1 MSSKVVGLY
10 RSLDGG
16 KTWNLIS
23 LKDESIYSMFSDPKN
38 GKVMYANTGSGLQKS
53 TDGGLS
59 WKVVLPQQVST
70 MKFHNNE
77 PIIYATNGRNVLKSK
92 DDGNTWNFIP
102 WDYSVDLVKFSTIN
116 SIAIDKNN
124 FDSFF
129 LGTDSGIYKYD
140 VSNIVTFSVTA
151 SAGDGGAI
159 TPFGTIEVNAGEA
172 KAFTITPNAGYKI
185 KDVKVD
191 GVSVG
196 AVSTYT
202 FENITMDHTIEAI
215 FEPMTYTIS
224 ASASGGGSISPSGT
238 VTVDYGESKTFKIIP
253 DSGYKITNVKVDGVS
268 VGAVSTYTFSNVT
281 SDHKIEATFEK
292 EITETVIILHIG
304 DLSFTVNG
312 VLNQLD
318 SPPINK
324 EWQNSSSN

>member
-1 MSSKVVGLY
+1 
-10 RSLDGG
+10 
-16 KTWNLIS
+16 
-23 LKDESIYSMFSDPKN
+23 MFSDPKN

-151 SAGDGGAI
+151 SAGDGG
-159 TPFGTIEVNAGEA
+159 
-172 KAFTITPNAGYKI
+172 
-185 KDVKVD
+185 
-191 GVSVG
+191 
-196 AVSTYT
+196 
-202 FENITMDHTIEAI
+202 
-215 FEPMTYTIS
+215 
-224 ASASGGGSISPSGT
+224 
-238 VTVDYGESKTFKIIP
+238 
-253 DSGYKITNVKVDGVS
+253 
-268 VGAVSTYTFSNVT
+268 
-281 SDHKIEATFEK
+281 
-292 EITETVIILHIG
+292 
-304 DLSFTVNG
+304 
-312 VLNQLD
+312 Q
-318 SPPINK
+318 
-324 EWQNSSSN
+324 